1 MRAWLQSVSALAF
14 PFAVLGATP
23 ITRAQSQADQAA
35 IQSIVQEEQEAW
47 NRGDAQ
53 AFAAHFAPDG
63 SFTNI
68 VGMQTYGVEP
78 FLKQHEHIFSTIYK
92 GSHNELKLGRTQFI
106 RPDVAVADVDSVLSH
121 FVSVPPGTPLGPD
134 GAVHTRLQLVL
145 SKENGKWR
153 IDAFHNVVLNP
164 AFAAGPPH

>member
-1 MRAWLQSVSALAF
+1 MRAWLPSILTLAGLGSTSAAQ
-14 PFAVLGATP
+14 
-23 ITRAQSQADQAA
+23 AQSPTDKAA
-35 IQSIVQEEQEAW
+35 IQAIVQDEQDAW

-78 FLKQHEHIFSTIYK
+78 FLKQHQYIFSTIYK
-92 GSHNELKLGRTQFI
+92 GSHNEFKLGKTQFL

-121 FVSVPPGTPLGPD
+121 FVSVPPGTPLGSD

-145 SKENGKWR
+145 SKDNGQWR
-153 IDAFHNVVLNP
+153 IHAFHNVVVNEALAN
-164 AFAAGPPH
+164 AGPPR

>member
-1 MRAWLQSVSALAF
+1 MRVLFQALAF
-14 PFAVLGATP
+14 SVPALTP
-23 ITRAQSQADQAA
+23 LFSHAQADADKAA
-35 IQSIVQEEQEAW
+35 IQAIVQDEQDAW
-47 NRGDAQ
+47 NRGDAH

-68 VGMQTYGVEP
+68 IGMQTYGIEP
-78 FLKQHEHIFSTIYK
+78 FFKQHEHIFATIYK

-121 FVSVPPGTPLGPD
+121 FVSVPPGTPLGND

-145 SKENGKWR
+145 SKENGQWR
-153 IDAFHNVVLNP
+153 IDAFHNVVLNE
-164 AFAAGPPH
+164 ALANAGPPR

>member
-1 MRAWLQSVSALAF
+1 MRAWLPSFLILAGLVSSSAARSQS
-14 PFAVLGATP
+14 P
-23 ITRAQSQADQAA
+23 ADKSA
-35 IQSIVQEEQEAW
+35 IQAIVQDEQDAW

-68 VGMQTYGVEP
+68 VGVQTYGVAP
-78 FLKQHEHIFSTIYK
+78 FLKQHQYIFSTIYK

-121 FVSVPPGTPLGPD
+121 FVSVPPGTPVGAD

-145 SKENGKWR
+145 SKDNGQWR
-153 IDAFHNVVLNP
+153 INAFHNVVLNE
-164 AFAAGPPH
+164 ALANAGPPR